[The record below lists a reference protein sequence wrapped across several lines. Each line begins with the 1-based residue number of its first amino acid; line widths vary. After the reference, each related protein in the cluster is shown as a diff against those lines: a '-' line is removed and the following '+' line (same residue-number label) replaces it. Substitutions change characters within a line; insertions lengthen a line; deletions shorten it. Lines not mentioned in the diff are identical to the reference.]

1 MESIPENI
9 DIVIEESPS
18 VSNKTEGHHHHDN
31 KNFSIS
37 DLESLQDA
45 HIDNELLENHFLRNQ
60 QDENG

>member
-1 MESIPENI
+1 MESITERSNMG
-9 DIVIEESPS
+9 IEESPS
-18 VSNKTEGHHHHDN
+18 VSNKSEGHHHH